1 MSTIEKMEEL
11 KERAII
17 FFQSWGVIVRKY
29 EDQVFQGQ
37 TTCAEAKTAI
47 DKEYSELR
55 QTFNKAAVQV
65 YPHMLENN
73 MFPGEMKPED
83 GMTCKD
89 LGELIGRN
97 INQFHGVIV
106 DHFGNQESAA
116 TDMLPDIFHEM
127 KADMQAIIDT
137 EKERVEN

>member
-11 KERAII
+11 KERAIV
-17 FFQSWGVIVRKY
+17 FFRSWGVIVRNY
-29 EDQVFQGQ
+29 EDQVFQFR
-37 TTCAEAKTAI
+37 TNCSEAKTAI

-73 MFPGEMKPED
+73 MFPREMEPED
-83 GMTCKD
+83 GETCKD
-89 LGELIGRN
+89 LGEIIGVY
-97 INQFHGVIV
+97 ITKFHGVIV
-106 DHFGNQESAA
+106 DHFGDQESAA

-137 EKERVEN
+137 EKERVKN

>member
-11 KERAII
+11 KEMAII

-29 EDQVFQGQ
+29 EDQVFQVQ

-65 YPHMLENN
+65 YPHMLGNLTKCS
-73 MFPGEMKPED
+73 PGK
-83 GMTCKD
+83 
-89 LGELIGRN
+89 
-97 INQFHGVIV
+97 
-106 DHFGNQESAA
+106 
-116 TDMLPDIFHEM
+116 
-127 KADMQAIIDT
+127 
-137 EKERVEN
+137 